1 MNRNKRRFYESDFSN
16 IEREVESALSSLT
29 NQYTKEEGT
38 VETSYEDEKNFAKK
52 ILRTHYK
59 IVEVSDGRRS
69 ANEPMSWVISYA
81 EPSSSV
87 DEDIEVVATD
97 LVRDLYDKF
106 PELYFIDESDS
117 NQGIVLMFENALAI
131 SQDELKKFV
140 GSYADK
146 YDFDVSVM
154 TSFRGDRL
162 NILIKKH
169 TRAKTESVKPV
180 RTKRRIVKE
189 EYDPEKN
196 VWYFSISGEAQFV
209 ASDEATEEAL
219 NGDNELLC
227 EEFYAQDLSKI
238 DLNFVEIEG
247 AFYKEKLPD
256 GSYREKQ
263 AW

>member
-162 NILIKKH
+162 NILIKKY
-169 TRAKTESVKPV
+169 TRAKQN
-180 RTKRRIVKE
+180 R
-189 EYDPEKN
+189 
-196 VWYFSISGEAQFV
+196 
-209 ASDEATEEAL
+209 
-219 NGDNELLC
+219 
-227 EEFYAQDLSKI
+227 
-238 DLNFVEIEG
+238 
-247 AFYKEKLPD
+247 
-256 GSYREKQ
+256 
-263 AW
+263 